1 MPVSSDAA
9 GPASAGGARVTAAAA
24 LRLAVIATT
33 AFLTLV
39 DLFAAQAILPVLAH
53 AYAVS
58 PAMIGVAV
66 NASTFGMAA
75 GGLGVAL
82 FGRRIDRRLG
92 ILLSLGILAVPT
104 TLLAWL
110 PDLATFT
117 VLRIAQGVCMSTAF
131 TLTLACLGER
141 AGAGD
146 TAAAFAAYITG
157 NVASNLVGRLVAAGV
172 ADHFGLANTFYTFAG
187 LNIAGALLVF
197 FTVPATP
204 RMAVEAATPGAGW
217 LGHLRNRRLLA
228 GFGIGFCILFA
239 FLGTFSF
246 VNFVLVRPPLSLGMM
261 QVGLVYFVFLPSIF
275 TTPLAGAA
283 VRRIGTR
290 AGLWGGLGV
299 AIAGLPL
306 LLAARLDVVL
316 LGMVLVAVGTFF
328 AQAIATGYVG
338 HTATTDRGAAS
349 GIYLASYFLGGLAGS
364 VVLGQLF
371 DRAGWP
377 ACVAGIA
384 VSLAAA
390 CALAVPMRPAV
401 TPPRNPQSGPS

>member
-1 MPVSSDAA
+1 MPPSL
-9 GPASAGGARVTAAAA
+9 PAAA
-24 LRLAVIATT
+24 LRFVVIATT

-39 DLFAAQAILPVLAH
+39 DLFAAQAILPMLAH

-75 GGLGVAL
+75 GGLGIAL

-92 ILLSLGILAVPT
+92 ILASLGLLAVPT
-104 TLLAWL
+104 TLLAFL
-110 PDLATFT
+110 PDLGTFAL
-117 VLRIAQGVCMSTAF
+117 LRIAQGVCMSTAF
-131 TLTLACLGER
+131 TLTLATLGER

-197 FTVPATP
+197 LTVPATP
-204 RMAVEAATPGAGW
+204 RMAADPAAPGAGW

-261 QVGLVYFVFLPSIF
+261 QVGLVYFVFLPSIV

-283 VRRIGTR
+283 ARRIGAR
-290 AGLWGGLGV
+290 AGLWAGLGL
-299 AIAGLPL
+299 ALAGLPL
-306 LLAARLDVVL
+306 LLLPSLPSVL
-316 LGMVLVAVGTFF
+316 LGMVVIAVGTFF

-338 HTATTDRGAAS
+338 RTATTDRGAAS
-349 GIYLASYFLGGLAGS
+349 GIYLACYFLGGLAGS
-364 VVLGQLF
+364 VVLGELF

-384 VSLAAA
+384 VALAAA
-390 CALAVPMRPAV
+390 CALVVPMRPAATA
-401 TPPRNPQSGPS
+401 TPSP